1 MSYKLDGTPIPID
14 AVAGKS
20 IGESTG
26 AGGKPLEESNDT
38 GSLDA
43 EKSVVVKPLSGFGG
57 RRSRSNGSRKNS
69 WLSHVKATM
78 KVNRDKSFKQVLKLA
93 KKTYKK
99 SKSQS
104 QNGGKD
110 KSKGKGK
117 GKSNRKMTR
126 GGSSM
131 KQSIDALLQKQEGG
145 SGMAGKAPFGESA
158 APVA

>member
-1 MSYKLDGTPIPID
+1 MPEFNADGTPDMTP
-14 AVAGKS
+14 A
-20 IGESTG
+20 
-26 AGGKPLEESNDT
+26 KPEEGSNM
-38 GSLDA
+38 
-43 EKSVVVKPLSGFGG
+43 PGG
-57 RRSRSNGSRKNS
+57 RRRRSNGSRKNS
-69 WLSHVKATM
+69 WLAHVKATM
-78 KVNRDKSFKQVLKLA
+78 KVNRSKSFKQVLKLA

-110 KSKGKGK
+110 KSKSKGKGK

>member
-1 MSYKLDGTPIPID
+1 MSETNADGSPKIPVEVSPKGVLGADPLGDTSGAATVKLP
-14 AVAGKS
+14 
-20 IGESTG
+20 GEG
-26 AGGKPLEESNDT
+26 RN
-38 GSLDA
+38 
-43 EKSVVVKPLSGFGG
+43 GG
-57 RRSRSNGSRKNS
+57 RRRRSNGSRKNS
-69 WLSHVKATM
+69 WLAHVKATM

-104 QNGGKD
+104 QNGGK
-110 KSKGKGK
+110 SKGK
-117 GKSNRKMTR
+117 RKMTR

>member
-1 MSYKLDGTPIPID
+1 MPFPDSPSTTTPVEVSSKGVPVENPID
-14 AVAGKS
+14 S
-20 IGESTG
+20 NTG
-26 AGGKPLEESNDT
+26 GDTSVTDPLVP
-38 GSLDA
+38 
-43 EKSVVVKPLSGFGG
+43 EKSEEGSNMPGG
-57 RRSRSNGSRKNS
+57 RRRRSNGSRKNS
-69 WLSHVKATM
+69 WLAHVKATM

-104 QNGGKD
+104 QNGGK
-110 KSKGKGK
+110 SKGK
-117 GKSNRKMTR
+117 RKMTR